1 MKILCVLIIVV
12 GLILVGCS
20 QKQEIKKS
28 ASPLETSS
36 ETVTTTKAI
45 TIELKETEEI
55 DLFTKAVNDS
65 IKEPGIVNMTNPQ
78 YQFTIGKESYLLW
91 IAEDSGTIM
100 NTKDTHTIYSLPS
113 SAVEEIYEFVNK
125 G

>member
-1 MKILCVLIIVV
+1 VKKLSVLIFVV
-12 GLILVGCS
+12 GFILVGCS
-20 QKQEIKKS
+20 QKQENKIS
-28 ASPLETSS
+28 ASPIETSS
-36 ETVTTTKAI
+36 KTVASTKAI

-78 YQFTIGKESYLLW
+78 YQFSIGKESYFLW

-100 NTKDTHTIYSLPS
+100 NTKDTHTIYSLPG
-113 SAVEEIYEFVNK
+113 SAVQEIYEFVNK

>member
-1 MKILCVLIIVV
+1 MKKLCVLIIIV

-20 QKQEIKKS
+20 QKQENKIS
-28 ASPLETSS
+28 ASPIETSS
-36 ETVTTTKAI
+36 ETVTSTKAI

-113 SAVEEIYEFVNK
+113 SAVVEIYEFVNK

>member
-1 MKILCVLIIVV
+1 MKKLCVLFIVV
-12 GLILVGCS
+12 GFILVGCS
-20 QKQEIKKS
+20 QKQENKIS
-28 ASPLETSS
+28 ESPIESSS
-36 ETVTTTKAI
+36 ETVTTTKAN

-65 IKEPGIVNMTNPQ
+65 MKEPGIVNMTNPH
-78 YQFTIGKESYLLW
+78 YQFSIGNESYFLW

-100 NTKDTHTIYSLPS
+100 NTKDTHTIYSLSS

-125 G
+125 D